1 GGGGKNMF
9 LNELTA
15 KAIGRNVEVG
25 PIEGTAIGNL
35 LMQMLS
41 AKEITS
47 LQEGRDIIKN
57 SLTIQEV
64 KP

>member
-1 GGGGKNMF
+1 MF

-15 KAIGRNVEVG
+15 KAIDRNVEVG